1 MLPSPPRFAL
11 DPYCSEGRIEAQ
23 KRGGGGVGGRVSCSG
38 LAVKCFN
45 AHRVFFSFQDL
56 KWTLSEIRFRWA
68 LKMSDIQPIHSSYL
82 KFMELKIILIFS

>member
-23 KRGGGGVGGRVSCSG
+23 KRGGRVSCSG
-38 LAVKCFN
+38 LAVNCFN

-68 LKMSDIQPIHSSYL
+68 LKMSSIQPIHSSYL
-82 KFMELKIILIFS
+82 KFIELKIILIFS